1 LNLSPKAIAW
11 LAFWAV
17 SIFWGTTFLAIKIG
31 VDTFPP
37 FAMAAFRHTLAGTVL
52 ISYFLLRGYK
62 IPPLKSL
69 KTFST
74 NGLLMLAGGN
84 GIISWAMQYVGS
96 GLTALICALT
106 PVWIVLINR
115 LTGDKTRISWLVILG
130 FALCLI
136 GQVFF
141 FKDKIAYFD
150 DPLYAWGIAA
160 VVLSNIFWAIGTVYS
175 KNHQTGVPP
184 LFAAGL
190 QMIPGGL
197 FLFIVAAIRGELSNL
212 HPAMEAINSLVYLI
226 LFGSLLAYSAYM
238 YVIKNLPATI
248 VSTYAY
254 INTLVA
260 ILLGWAWLG
269 EPLDATTFVASI
281 ITIGGVVLVSK
292 NA

>member
-1 LNLSPKAIAW
+1 
-11 LAFWAV
+11 
-17 SIFWGTTFLAIKIG
+17 
-31 VDTFPP
+31 
-37 FAMAAFRHTLAGTVL
+37 
-52 ISYFLLRGYK
+52 
-62 IPPLKSL
+62 
-69 KTFST
+69 
-74 NGLLMLAGGN
+74 MLAGGN

-115 LTGDKTRISWLVILG
+115 LTGDKTRISNLVIVG
-130 FALCLI
+130 FVLCLI
-136 GQVFF
+136 GQLLF
-141 FKDKIAYFD
+141 FKDKVSYFN

-175 KNHQTGVPP
+175 KNHKTDVPP

-190 QMIPGGL
+190 QMIPGGIL
-197 FLFIVAAIRGELSNL
+197 LFIVAACRGELSNL
-212 HPAMEAINSLVYLI
+212 NPDSQAINALVYLI
-226 LFGSLLAYSAYM
+226 VFGSLLAYSAYM

-260 ILLGWAWLG
+260 IILGWFWLK
-269 EPLDATTFVASI
+269 ESLDFNTLMAAI
-281 ITIGGVVLVSK
+281 ITIGGVILVSK

>member
-1 LNLSPKAIAW
+1 
-11 LAFWAV
+11 
-17 SIFWGTTFLAIKIG
+17 
-31 VDTFPP
+31 
-37 FAMAAFRHTLAGTVL
+37 
-52 ISYFLLRGYK
+52 
-62 IPPLKSL
+62 
-69 KTFST
+69 
-74 NGLLMLAGGN
+74 MLAGGN

-115 LTGDKTRISWLVILG
+115 LTGDKSRISWLVIVG
-130 FALCLI
+130 FILCLV

-141 FKDKIAYFD
+141 FKDKVSYFD
-150 DPLYAWGIAA
+150 NPIYAWGIAA

-197 FLFIVAAIRGELSNL
+197 LLFIVAAMRGELNNL
-212 HPAMEAINSLVYLI
+212 HPAPDAVNALIYLI
-226 LFGSLLAYSAYM
+226 LFGSLFAYSAYM

-260 ILLGWAWLG
+260 ILLGWFWLN
-269 EPLDATTFVASI
+269 ETLDINTLIAAVF
-281 ITIGGVVLVSK
+281 TIGGVVLVSK